1 MEQMELQLKKTA
13 RRARSRSLWQRVW
26 YHRSIYLFFLPAL
39 IAYLVFT
46 YYPMYGAIL
55 AFKDFRFKLGILG
68 SPWTGMYGFKHFI
81 DLVSDASFKKAFLN
95 TIIISFGRILW
106 EFPVPIVLALLLNEI
121 RKNRYKRFFQ
131 TVFTF
136 PHFVSWV
143 IISGIVF
150 NLFSDSG
157 VVNGIL
163 VSLGGQKIS
172 LLTEPGTFRS
182 FLYATSIWKE
192 AGWGTIIYLAT
203 ITGINPSLYEAA
215 IVDGANRW
223 QLARYITWPSILSV
237 VGVMLI
243 LQVSSLMNAGFD
255 QIFNLYNAAVY
266 DKADIIDTLI
276 YRRTFQKGMD
286 FSTSTAI
293 GLFKSVINFAMLII
307 ANFVVK
313 KSTGKGIY

>member
-1 MEQMELQLKKTA
+1 MSETALKSKKADRGT
-13 RRARSRSLWQRVW
+13 RWRSLRERIW
-26 YHRSIYLFFLPAL
+26 YNRGIYLFFLPAL
-39 IAYLVFT
+39 AAYLVFT
-46 YYPMYGAIL
+46 YVPMYGAIL
-55 AFKDFRFKLGILG
+55 AFKDFSFKLGILR
-68 SPWTGMYGFKHFI
+68 SPWTSMNGFQHFY
-81 DLVSDASFKKAFLN
+81 DLLSDASFKKAFFN
-95 TIIISFGRILW
+95 TVIISFGRILF
-106 EFPVPIVLALLLNEI
+106 EFPVPILLALLLNEI

-136 PHFVSWV
+136 PHFVSWI

-163 VSLGGQKIS
+163 VTLGGQKINV
-172 LLTEPGTFRS
+172 LTQPSTFRA
-182 FLYATSIWKE
+182 FLYSTSIWKE

-215 IVDGANRW
+215 IVDGASRF

-243 LQVSSLMNAGFD
+243 LQISSVMNAGFD
-255 QIFNLYNAAVY
+255 QVFNLYNAAVY

-276 YRRTFQKGMD
+276 YRRTFVKGMD
-286 FSTSTAI
+286 FASSTAI
-293 GLFKSVINFAMLII
+293 GLFKSVINFAMLLVG
-307 ANFVVK
+307 NFVVK
-313 KSTGKGIY
+313 KATGKGIY